1 MQKNKK
7 DFRRERIVNN
17 GLLSMID
24 SVRISDRNKEI
35 VRRYTAGESETR
47 LAECYGVTP
56 NRIASIVANFIWHCS
71 QEINR

>member
-17 GLLSMID
+17 GLLSLLD

-35 VRRYTAGESETR
+35 VKRYAAGESETR
-47 LAECYGVTP
+47 LAECYGLTP

-71 QEINR
+71 QGRNR